1 MAGHK
6 EKTSGRRLRT
16 SYFTTVISI
25 SLVLFMLG
33 LLGMIILNANKLS
46 DHVKENISIAV
57 ILKENVKEVEIIQ
70 LRKMLDASK
79 FVKSTEYITKEEAA
93 KSLQEELGEDFVSF
107 LGFNPLLSSLEV
119 RLQASYANNDSIGW
133 IEKDLIANPK
143 VKEVFYQKSLVD
155 LVNENL
161 KKISLVIICFSSLL
175 LIIAIALINNT
186 IRLSIYS
193 KRFIIKTMQLVGA
206 TRGFI
211 RKPFVWSG
219 IMQGIYGALI
229 SIALLTGVIYIA
241 QKEVPELIELQD
253 LELFA
258 SIFIIVM
265 ILGMFISWIC
275 TSLAVTKF
283 LKLKTEDLY

>member
-1 MAGHK
+1 MASHK
-6 EKTSGRRLRT
+6 DKSSVRRLRT

-46 DHVKENISIAV
+46 DHVKENISIAI
-57 ILKENVKEVEIIQ
+57 ILKDNAKEVEVIQ

-93 KSLQEELGEDFVSF
+93 ISLQKELGEDFVSF
-107 LGFNPLLSSLEV
+107 LGFNPLLSSLDV
-119 RLQASYANNDSIGW
+119 HLQANYANNDSIAW
-133 IEKDLIANPK
+133 IEKDLLANPR

-161 KKISLVIICFSSLL
+161 KKISLVIVCFSSLL
-175 LIIAIALINNT
+175 LIIAVALINNT

-211 RKPFVWSG
+211 RRPFVLAG

-229 SIALLTGVIYIA
+229 SIALLSGVIYLT

-253 LELFA
+253 VQLFA
-258 SIFIIVM
+258 SIFGSVLLIG
-265 ILGMFISWIC
+265 ILISWIC
-275 TSLAVTKF
+275 TSFAVTKF

>member
-1 MAGHK
+1 MASHK
-6 EKTSGRRLRT
+6 DKSSVRRLRT

-57 ILKENVKEVEIIQ
+57 ILKDNAKEVEIIQ

-93 KSLQEELGEDFVSF
+93 ISLQKELGEDFVSF
-107 LGFNPLLSSLEV
+107 LGFNPLLSSLDV
-119 RLQASYANNDSIGW
+119 HLQASYANNDSISW
-133 IEKDLIANPK
+133 IEKDLLANPR

-161 KKISLVIICFSSLL
+161 KKISLVIVCFSSLL
-175 LIIAIALINNT
+175 LIIAVALINNT

-211 RKPFVWSG
+211 RRPFVLAG
-219 IMQGIYGALI
+219 ILQGIYGALI
-229 SIALLTGVIYIA
+229 SIALLSGVIYVA

-253 LELFA
+253 VQLFA
-258 SIFIIVM
+258 SIFGIVLLIG
-265 ILGMFISWIC
+265 ILISWIC
-275 TSLAVTKF
+275 TSFAVTKF
-283 LKLKTEDLY
+283 LKLKTGDLY